1 MYSICE
7 LSLLSAAPFVNLIPK
22 GRYEHKNAAMLK
34 MRLLLDE
41 KTETR
46 YCIIEEYELINIQ
59 NNKN

>member
-7 LSLLSAAPFVNLIPK
+7 LSLLPAAPFVNLIPK

-46 YCIIEEYELINIQ
+46 YCIIEEYELIN
-59 NNKN
+59 

>member
-1 MYSICE
+1 MYSIYE
-7 LSLLSAAPFVNLIPK
+7 LAPLPNAHFTDLIPK

-46 YCIIEEYELINIQ
+46 YCIIEEYELIN
-59 NNKN
+59 